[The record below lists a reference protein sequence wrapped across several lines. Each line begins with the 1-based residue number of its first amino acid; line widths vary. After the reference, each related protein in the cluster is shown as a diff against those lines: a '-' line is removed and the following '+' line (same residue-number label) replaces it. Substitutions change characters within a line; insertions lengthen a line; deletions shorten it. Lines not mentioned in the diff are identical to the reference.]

1 MVLAASFTSPF
12 RNHVCRDQFFVFVFV
27 FVFFF
32 FQKSLIWEQKTWYW
46 PFKRK
51 EWYLFLVSTGALSK
65 SRLGAEGRPPEGPL
79 PSSSHAT
86 PHQCGRAGA
95 RHSQPGATMP
105 SLPRGRGG
113 SQLPRTTASQHW
125 DLSFCFLNGFWRGEE
140 RGRGQ
145 DCTRSSRDSILL
157 CVCRQ
162 GGHSDG
168 LQQSGGHAS
177 GDGQAMARALEGK
190 IWCGEEWLQDADEAE
205 SRAALRNEIHLV
217 FVRTVKGRDF
227 VKLFWPRHR
236 INNPRLL
243 SHETPEVSFFL

>member
-1 MVLAASFTSPF
+1 
-12 RNHVCRDQFFVFVFV
+12 
-27 FVFFF
+27 
-32 FQKSLIWEQKTWYW
+32 
-46 PFKRK
+46 
-51 EWYLFLVSTGALSK
+51 
-65 SRLGAEGRPPEGPL
+65 
-79 PSSSHAT
+79 
-86 PHQCGRAGA
+86 
-95 RHSQPGATMP
+95 MP

-113 SQLPRTTASQHW
+113 SQLPRTPASQHW
-125 DLSFCFLNGFWRGEE
+125 DLSFCFLNGFWCGEE
-140 RGRGQ
+140 RGGGQ
-145 DCTRSSRDSILL
+145 DCTCSSRDSILL

-190 IWCGEEWLQDADEAE
+190 IWCGEEWLQDADKAE

-243 SHETPEVSFFL
+243 SHETPEVFSLKTTTTYRHKKGKQNSSYV